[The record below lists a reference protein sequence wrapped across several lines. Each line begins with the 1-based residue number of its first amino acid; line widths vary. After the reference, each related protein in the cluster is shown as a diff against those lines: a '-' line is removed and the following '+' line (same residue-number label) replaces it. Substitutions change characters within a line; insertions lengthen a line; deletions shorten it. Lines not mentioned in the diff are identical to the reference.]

1 MPEYKLRYEEP
12 DTGCVFCWDE
22 EKKRWV
28 KICPVSELPPE
39 IRKKVLD
46 DKQRAELILTA
57 KI

>member
-1 MPEYKLRYEEP
+1 MPEYKLRYEES
-12 DTGCVFCWDE
+12 DTGCVYCWDE

-28 KICPVSELPPE
+28 KICPVNELPPE

-46 DKQRAELILTA
+46 DKQRDELILTA